1 MVFRIPER
9 IFQKVDF
16 EKNQQTEKS
25 TKYGRQK
32 VKMIHQPIVVSL
44 SGYICR
50 EVAKI
55 CVRQD
60 NYKHA
65 TILNTIVLKQIRI
78 CGHQE
83 VAKFVESL
91 LDCHLSTGQREKAVE
106 VILESS
112 LLEGNIT
119 SCVALWVKLK
129 REAIAKQ
136 QTDFLQR

>member
-1 MVFRIPER
+1 MNHCLRACSF
-9 IFQKVDF
+9 
-16 EKNQQTEKS
+16 
-25 TKYGRQK
+25 
-32 VKMIHQPIVVSL
+32 

-55 CVRQD
+55 CVCQD

-78 CGHQE
+78 CGHPE

-91 LDCHLSTGQREKAVE
+91 LDCHLSTGQWEKAVE